1 MERRGLHLEH
11 HRSRALSAYLLA
23 DADLVLC
30 MSQSHKQVILQ
41 ALPEMTDKVFTLAEY
56 VDEPNQDIAD
66 PFGGDSEAYEACAQQ
81 IEALVQ
87 KLAAKLEEKPE

>member
-1 MERRGLHLEH
+1 
-11 HRSRALSAYLLA
+11 
-23 DADLVLC
+23 
-30 MSQSHKQVILQ
+30 
-41 ALPEMTDKVFTLAEY
+41 MTDKVFTLAEY

>member
-1 MERRGLHLEH
+1 M
-11 HRSRALSAYLLA
+11 
-23 DADLVLC
+23 
-30 MSQSHKQVILQ
+30 
-41 ALPEMTDKVFTLAEY
+41 
-56 VDEPNQDIAD
+56 DEPNQDIAD